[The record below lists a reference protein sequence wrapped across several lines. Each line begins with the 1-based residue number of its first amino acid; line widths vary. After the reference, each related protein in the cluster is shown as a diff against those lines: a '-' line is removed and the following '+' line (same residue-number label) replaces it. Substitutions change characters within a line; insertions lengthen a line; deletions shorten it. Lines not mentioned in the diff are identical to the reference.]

1 MTTDN
6 KNIVIYN
13 FGGNGDLFHSMP
25 FIKIIVGENPN
36 LFFTF
41 YMISSKYEENTF
53 FHYCFKDILQE
64 YSNTQ
69 IGFYNI
75 FTNNKN
81 IYNNSLTAKTYWIDN
96 CIYINLFSV
105 LLPSLNGWDS
115 NFINNY
121 TIEPIWN
128 LENRKLWL
136 IYYKS
141 FFKQITNI
149 DINLD
154 ITSTIDLMTLLP
166 KINKTKVESIKLIL
180 NNLKY
185 KKNIFFYNQ
194 YGGFDGGSL
203 LEDNNIFDYIFKTYE
218 NVNIITSKKSQI
230 NNSNIYCVED
240 NFDNKVTR
248 CGENLVINSLIA
260 NLCDVIF
267 FRLNGG
273 SEFIFARDY
282 IDNKNTEYIYI
293 GNKIHLPKI
302 HNLRNNVRHLS
313 L

>member
-1 MTTDN
+1 
-6 KNIVIYN
+6 
-13 FGGNGDLFHSMP
+13 
-25 FIKIIVGENPN
+25 
-36 LFFTF
+36 
-41 YMISSKYEENTF
+41 
-53 FHYCFKDILQE
+53 
-64 YSNTQ
+64 
-69 IGFYNI
+69 
-75 FTNNKN
+75 
-81 IYNNSLTAKTYWIDN
+81 
-96 CIYINLFSV
+96 
-105 LLPSLNGWDS
+105 
-115 NFINNY
+115 
-121 TIEPIWN
+121 
-128 LENRKLWL
+128 
-136 IYYKS
+136 
-141 FFKQITNI
+141 
-149 DINLD
+149 
-154 ITSTIDLMTLLP
+154 MTLLP